1 MVPDI
6 SIGPK
11 ADHFLQGVDQKS
23 YDRLNRKIRELANK
37 PHPRSAKKIVGEEGV
52 FRIRVGDFRILY
64 SLEIDNQ
71 TILIVTID
79 KRSRVYK
86 R

>member
-1 MVPDI
+1 MVLEI

-11 ADHFLQGVDQKS
+11 ADRFLQATDQQNF
-23 YDRLNRKIRELANK
+23 DRLSRKIRDLANK
-37 PHPRSAKKIVGEEGV
+37 PHPRGAKKIVGEEGV
-52 FRIRVGDFRILY
+52 FRIRVGVHRILY
-64 SLEIDNQ
+64 SIENNNQ
-71 TILIVTID
+71 TLLIVNID

>member
-1 MVPDI
+1 MVLVI

-11 ADHFLQGVDQKS
+11 ADRFLQATDKQNF
-23 YDRLNRKIRELANK
+23 DRLNRKIRELANK
-37 PHPRSAKKIVGEEGV
+37 PHPRGAKKIVGEEGV
-52 FRIRVGDFRILY
+52 FRIRVGVHRILY
-64 SLEIDNQ
+64 SIENNNQ
-71 TILIVTID
+71 ILLIVNID

>member
-1 MVPDI
+1 MVLEI

-11 ADHFLQGVDQKS
+11 ADRFLQGTDQQNF
-23 YDRLNRKIRELANK
+23 DRLSRKIRELANK
-37 PHPRSAKKIVGEEGV
+37 PRPRGAKKIVGEEGV
-52 FRIRVGDFRILY
+52 LRIRVGLHRILY
-64 SLEIDNQ
+64 SLENNNQ
-71 TILIVTID
+71 TLLIVNID

>member
-1 MVPDI
+1 MVLEI

-11 ADHFLQGVDQKS
+11 ADRFLQATDKQNF
-23 YDRLNRKIRELANK
+23 DRLNRKIRELANK
-37 PHPRSAKKIVGEEGV
+37 PHPRGAKKIVGEEGV
-52 FRIRVGDFRILY
+52 FRIRVGVHRILY
-64 SLEIDNQ
+64 SIENNNQ
-71 TILIVTID
+71 ILLIVNID

>member
-1 MVPDI
+1 MVLDI

-11 ADHFLQGVDQKS
+11 ADRFLQGTDQQS
-23 YDRLNRKIRELANK
+23 FDRLSHKIRELANK
-37 PHPRSAKKIVGEEGV
+37 PRPRGAKKIVGEDGV
-52 FRIRVGDFRILY
+52 FRIRVGVHRILY
-64 SLEIDNQ
+64 SLEKSDQ
-71 TILIVTID
+71 TLLIVNID

>member
-1 MVPDI
+1 MVLDI

-11 ADHFLQGVDQKS
+11 ADRFLQGTDQQS
-23 YDRLNRKIRELANK
+23 FDRLSRRIRELANQ
-37 PHPRSAKKIVGEEGV
+37 PRPRGAKKIVGEEGV
-52 FRIRVGDFRILY
+52 FRIRVGVHRILY
-64 SLEIDNQ
+64 SLEKNDQ
-71 TILIVTID
+71 TLLIVNID

>member
-1 MVPDI
+1 MVLEI

-11 ADHFLQGVDQKS
+11 ADRFLQGTDQQNF
-23 YDRLNRKIRELANK
+23 DRLSRKIRELASK
-37 PHPRSAKKIVGEEGV
+37 PHPRGAKKIVGEEGV
-52 FRIRVGDFRILY
+52 LRIRVGVHRILY
-64 SLEIDNQ
+64 SIENNNQ
-71 TILIVTID
+71 ILLIVNID

>member
-1 MVPDI
+1 MLDI

-11 ADHFLQGVDQKS
+11 ADRFLQGTDQQS
-23 YDRLNRKIRELANK
+23 FDRLSRKIRELANK
-37 PHPRSAKKIVGEEGV
+37 PRPRSAKKVVGEEGV
-52 FRIRVGDFRILY
+52 FRIRVGVHRILY
-64 SLEIDNQ
+64 SLEKSDQIL
-71 TILIVTID
+71 LIVNID

>member
-6 SIGPK
+6 CIGPK
-11 ADHFLQGVDQKS
+11 ADRFLQGTDQQS
-23 YDRLNRKIRELANK
+23 FDRLSRKIRELASK
-37 PHPRSAKKIVGEEGV
+37 PHPRGAKKIVGEEGV
-52 FRIRVGDFRILY
+52 FRIRVGVHRILY
-64 SLEIDNQ
+64 SIENSDQIL
-71 TILIVTID
+71 LIVNID

>member
-1 MVPDI
+1 MVLEI

-11 ADHFLQGVDQKS
+11 ADRFLQATDKQNF
-23 YDRLNRKIRELANK
+23 DRLNRKIRELANK
-37 PHPRSAKKIVGEEGV
+37 PHPRGVKKIVGEEGV
-52 FRIRVGDFRILY
+52 FRIRVGVHRILY
-64 SLEIDNQ
+64 SIENNNQ
-71 TILIVTID
+71 ILLIVNID

>member
-11 ADHFLQGVDQKS
+11 ADRFLQGTDRQS
-23 YDRLNRKIRELANK
+23 FDRLSRKIRELASK
-37 PHPRSAKKIVGEEGV
+37 PRPRGAKKIVGEEGV
-52 FRIRVGDFRILY
+52 FRIRVGVHRILY
-64 SLEIDNQ
+64 SLENSEQIL
-71 TILIVTID
+71 LIVNID